1 MKRIFFFALIL
12 FAASGCAP
20 KGDGSTAALFDDVLA
35 TRRSI
40 RNYDPSKPVSEADVR
55 EILLAAQDAP
65 SWANTQTSRYY
76 VAISEDKVDAVRELV
91 GPRNKEN
98 VAGAPVLIVSTYV
111 KGKAGFFRD
120 GQVNEIGDGWGAYDN
135 GLSNAYFILK
145 ARAMGFDTLIM
156 GMRDSEA
163 LRALF
168 NIPSEEAV
176 MAVISLGHRAS
187 DPVRPP
193 RKELQEIVKFF

>member
-1 MKRIFFFALIL
+1 MKRLFL
-12 FAASGCAP
+12 FAIILCAASACATS
-20 KGDGSTAALFDDVLA
+20 GGSDSTALFDDVLA
-35 TRRSI
+35 TRRSV
-40 RNYDPSKPVSEADVR
+40 RDYDPSKPVSEADVR
-55 EILLAAQDAP
+55 AILLAAQDAP

-76 VAISEDKVDAVRELV
+76 VAMSKEKADAVRELV
-91 GPRNKEN
+91 GPRNKQN
-98 VAGAPVLIVSTYV
+98 VESAPVLIVSTYV

-145 ARAMGFDTLIM
+145 ARSMGYDTLIM
-156 GMRDSEA
+156 GMRDSES

-168 NIPSEEAV
+168 NIPRDEAV

-193 RKELQEIVKFF
+193 RTDLEKIVKFF